1 MYIHGRILITVLIAH
16 AQSYSAMAHK
26 VAVKSGRDR
35 EPPVATTS
43 NSERQKGAAS
53 TVHEV
58 GEVSVYI
65 PPELSA
71 AGVELKI
78 LGSVRVINKVR
89 YDS

>member
-1 MYIHGRILITVLIAH
+1 
-16 AQSYSAMAHK
+16 MAHK

-35 EPPVATTS
+35 EPPVATAS

-58 GEVSVYI
+58 GEVYVYI

-78 LGSVRVINKVR
+78 LGSVRVINKVWQLAICMV
-89 YDS
+89 YSSMHDVFISAL